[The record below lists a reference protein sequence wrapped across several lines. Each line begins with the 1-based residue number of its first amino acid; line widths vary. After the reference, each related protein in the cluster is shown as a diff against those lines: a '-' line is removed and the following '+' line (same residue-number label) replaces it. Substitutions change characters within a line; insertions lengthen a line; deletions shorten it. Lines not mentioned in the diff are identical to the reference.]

1 MDYIQ
6 IAVFNVCS
14 SFTFNLATIH
24 SAQRSYLRRNY
35 PALFKETDQR
45 GTVPYVVLRR
55 PCAQS
60 LFSLI
65 VHDPQT
71 AFPWHFRCWYLKV
84 NNRCWQDVS
93 GSKAWQP
100 EHCPGHP
107 HGRRKESTPT
117 TLWLSVQV
125 CIHIHT
131 NKVEVKSNGDYV
143 MSKQQVLAVRM
154 AQQLRTLA
162 TLQAEPKLRY

>member
-14 SFTFNLATIH
+14 SFTFSLATIH

-35 PALFKETDQR
+35 PALFKKTDQR
-45 GTVPYVVLRR
+45 GTVPYVVSMG

-60 LFSLI
+60 LFFLI
-65 VHDPQT
+65 VHDSQT

-84 NNRCWQDVS
+84 NNRCWQGVS

-117 TLWLSVQV
+117 TLWLPVMHYSVHV
-125 CIHIHT
+125 CIHKQI
-131 NKVEVKSNGDYV
+131 NKIEVKSNGDYV
-143 MSKQQVLAVRM
+143 MSK
-154 AQQLRTLA
+154 
-162 TLQAEPKLRY
+162 